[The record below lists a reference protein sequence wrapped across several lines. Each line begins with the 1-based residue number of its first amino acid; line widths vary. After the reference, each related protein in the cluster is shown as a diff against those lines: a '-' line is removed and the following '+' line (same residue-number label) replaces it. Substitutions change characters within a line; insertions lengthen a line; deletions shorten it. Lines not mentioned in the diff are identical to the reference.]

1 MKNPI
6 FTQFQYSDSDS
17 PHHEHYHLS
26 GEMVFV
32 EEGEAEFVISGKIYR
47 AEKNSILF
55 INSYEPHETRIL
67 SLPYRRY
74 FAIIH
79 TSELER
85 AFPSSVLPG
94 IFKNRPAGFLHCISL
109 DKYGAQA
116 RSVFAA
122 LEQEMN
128 QDAPFDDRMVRLLLE
143 QLLILVYRACPGN
156 FSTESTSLQ
165 NRVQEIRRYIESHFT
180 EDIRISELAEKYYL
194 NHCYLTHKFKEQI
207 GYSPKQYILLNRLSY
222 AKELLET
229 TDIPISQ
236 IAFQCGFGDFN
247 NFSRAF
253 RDWFQVTPK
262 QYRKEKTLDISG
274 ETKA

>member
-1 MKNPI
+1 M
-6 FTQFQYSDSDS
+6 S
-17 PHHEHYHLS
+17 PTKPA
-26 GEMVFV
+26 F
-32 EEGEAEFVISGKIYR
+32 
-47 AEKNSILF
+47 
-55 INSYEPHETRIL
+55 

-85 AFPSSVLPG
+85 AFPPRFCRGFSKTGLPD
-94 IFKNRPAGFLHCISL
+94 FCIVSL

-116 RSVFAA
+116 RSIFAA

-128 QDAPFDDRMVRLLLE
+128 QGAPFDDRMVRLLLE